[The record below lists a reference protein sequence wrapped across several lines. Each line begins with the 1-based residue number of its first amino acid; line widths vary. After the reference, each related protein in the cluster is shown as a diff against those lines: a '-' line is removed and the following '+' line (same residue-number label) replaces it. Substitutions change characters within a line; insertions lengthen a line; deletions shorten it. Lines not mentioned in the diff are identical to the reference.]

1 MRVAIE
7 TKKVLC
13 SSALASLILIQL
25 HYGIMLLKIFHY
37 LEDGVSQCRQHQF
50 GDSNGQQDHRL
61 MLAPLFGT
69 MTAGPREP
77 PMLSNHCEVTLSWTV
92 AGEKQFVVRW
102 LMSGNVDYGTSFC
115 HRFREGH
122 TARLKQLYTMRCK
135 PRQNWCPLCVC
146 LFLIPDGTSH
156 TPSAVSSG
164 QMTVASVKHT
174 WPCSRA
180 SGHCQL
186 DT

>member
-1 MRVAIE
+1 MRIAIE
-7 TKKVLC
+7 TKRVLYL
-13 SSALASLILIQL
+13 STLESLVLNQLYYDIL
-25 HYGIMLLKIFHY
+25 LLKIFHY
-37 LEDGVSQCRQHQF
+37 LENGVSQCRQHQF
-50 GDSNGQQDHRL
+50 GDSNGRQNHRL
-61 MLAPLFGT
+61 TLVPLFGT
-69 MTAGPREP
+69 ITAGLGER
-77 PMLSNHCEVTLSWTV
+77 PMLSYHREVTLSWTV
-92 AGEKQFVVRW
+92 VTGEQFVVGW

-122 TARLKQLYTMRCK
+122 RVRLKQLYTVRCK

-146 LFLIPDGTSH
+146 LFLILDGTSY
-156 TPSAVSSG
+156 TPPVVSSG